1 MVYEIKPAEVICQF
15 DAKGNIIP
23 ILCRVFDEED
33 IKQTFK
39 IKSYKKPLMRKRN
52 ERDCTGRPYS
62 VPYMMD
68 FTCKIEI
75 LGMEKIIT
83 LKYLIEKS
91 EWKILY

>member
-1 MVYEIKPAEVICQF
+1 MACEIKPAEVVCQF

-23 ILCRVFDEED
+23 ILCRVLDEED

-39 IKSYKKPLMRKRN
+39 IKSYKKPLMRRRN
-52 ERDCTGRPYS
+52 ERDYTGRAYS
-62 VPYMMD
+62 VPYIMD
-68 FTCKIEI
+68 FVCKIEVS
-75 LGMEKIIT
+75 GTEKNII